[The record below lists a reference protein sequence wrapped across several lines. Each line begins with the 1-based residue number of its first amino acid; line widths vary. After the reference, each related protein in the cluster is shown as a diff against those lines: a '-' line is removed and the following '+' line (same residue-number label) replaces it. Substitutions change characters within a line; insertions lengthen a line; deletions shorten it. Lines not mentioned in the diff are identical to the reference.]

1 MTEPESLHPLHPL
14 RPLLRNWLWERGR
27 VGTRWLR
34 CADGQLGFDEGK
46 KALFAAEPVLH
57 LSLDPEPGAEDSA
70 AWPPIHEPG
79 LARFLR
85 AAQLARPDEAGAA
98 AEVARAV
105 HDCVDLGL
113 LCAYQADA
121 RRAHARYAL
130 EPMFDDEIRAAVAAD
145 VRRLYVPLRA
155 QLALYDWTVLHGL
168 PSPLLCSDAPLVDWR
183 LRAKPPAPF
192 VSLPLGPYCLLVGT
206 PSGKTRRAGPVA
218 WKAAAS
224 LGPLKDQN
232 RHVVEG
238 AHRWIV
244 ATTDEQLL
252 ALQPRFEPPGAE
264 PAPGPTPPPPGAV

>member
-1 MTEPESLHPLHPL
+1 LTEPESLHPL
-14 RPLLRNWLWERGR
+14 RPLLRNWLWEHGR

-34 CADGQLGFDEGK
+34 CADGELGFDEGK
-46 KALFAAEPVLH
+46 KALFAAEPLVH
-57 LSLDPEPGAEDSA
+57 VSLEAEPGADA
-70 AWPPIHEPG
+70 GPAWPTIHEPG

-85 AAQLARPDEAGAA
+85 AAQLARPDEAGSA

-105 HDCVDLGL
+105 HDCVDLAL

-121 RRAHARYAL
+121 QRAQARYAL
-130 EPMFDDEIRAAVAAD
+130 EPMFDDEIRAAVADD
-145 VRRLYVPLRA
+145 VRRPYVPLRA

-168 PSPLLCSDAPLVDWR
+168 PSPLLCSDAPFVDWR
-183 LRAKPPAPF
+183 VRAKPPAPF

-218 WKAAAS
+218 WKGAVAM
-224 LGPLKDQN
+224 GPFRDQN

-238 AHRWIV
+238 ARRWLV

-252 ALQPRFEPPGAE
+252 AIQPRFAPPAAEPPAA
-264 PAPGPTPPPPGAV
+264 PAAPRPA